1 MTPAEATRPVL
12 IARTLIGA
20 VVIAAAL
27 SGCGAVDGDTHR
39 FRSMADHVAAID
51 VPLDPSARQTARSDH
66 SAQADGLRPARF
78 APVRVAVM
86 DPHAMWDARDDQ
98 AGVRRVAEDA
108 GLREA
113 VIRIVQPKVQA
124 ASPVVGGDPTPTP
137 EPAVLHDVGLRP
149 AASSQGRTI
158 QLGAYSSPTAAEQ
171 AWARLKASS
180 DMAALT
186 PTFEQVRVQGRALTR
201 LKVGPV
207 PAETAAALCRSAN
220 VADAWCARNS

>member
-20 VVIAAAL
+20 VAIAAAL

-124 ASPVVGGDPTPTP
+124 ASPVIGGDPPPAP
-137 EPAVLHDVGLRP
+137 ESAVLHDAGLRR

>member
-20 VVIAAAL
+20 VAIAAVL

-124 ASPVVGGDPTPTP
+124 ASPVVGGDPPPTP
-137 EPAVLHDVGLRP
+137 EPVVLHDAGRRP
-149 AASSQGRTI
+149 AASPQGRTI

-186 PTFEQVRVQGRALTR
+186 PRFEQVQVQGRALTR